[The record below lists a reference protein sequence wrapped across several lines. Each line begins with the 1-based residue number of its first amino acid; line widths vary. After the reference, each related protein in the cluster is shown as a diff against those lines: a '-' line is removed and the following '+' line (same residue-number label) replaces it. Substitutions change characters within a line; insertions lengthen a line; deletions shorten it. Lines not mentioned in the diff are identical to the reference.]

1 MIILGGTNLISSI
14 TGGIFRSW
22 AEDPDISVGSDE
34 LEWAIFS
41 AFTNDPVLCCIASG
55 GLHNVEAPSN
65 TKYPYIVFN
74 LPTGMK
80 SNTFSHEKETVLVQ
94 FKIYSRRSSS
104 VFLNSV
110 REQLIRVFDDTLL
123 VLASYD
129 TISMR
134 RTISI
139 KTKDEVDEKVWI
151 YLVQYEVE
159 LEKK

>member
-1 MIILGGTNLISSI
+1 MIIVGGTNLIASI
-14 TGGIFRSW
+14 TGGIFLSW
-22 AEDPDISVGSDE
+22 AGDPAISTGTDE
-34 LEWAIFS
+34 LEWAINS
-41 AFTNDPVLCCIASG
+41 AFINAPELYAAVTG
-55 GLHNVEAPSN
+55 GLHNVEAQST
-65 TKYPYIVFN
+65 TKYPYIVFD

-80 SNTFSHEKETVLVQ
+80 KNTFSHEKETVLVQ
-94 FKIYSRRSSS
+94 FKIYSKTSSS
-104 VFLNSV
+104 MPLNEL
-110 REQLIRVFDDTLL
+110 RQKLIAVFDDTLL
-123 VLASYD
+123 VLTSYD